1 MDVTTQA
8 NLWALTGSMYAIAGA
23 ALMWA
28 ATLASPLSGAVMSTV
43 DTATQ
48 RLDARVGGGLLT
60 VGLFIHAIGT
70 ATQSATQSGAQSEAM
85 ARSAAF
91 LLAGLAFL
99 LLFYVLGKDLLIG
112 DPASTNEAAA
122 NPATQVGSKPQLIA
136 QADVPLELED
146 LRAAGLRQH

>member
-28 ATLASPLSGAVMSTV
+28 ATLASPLSGAVMSAV
-43 DTATQ
+43 DTASQ

-70 ATQSATQSGAQSEAM
+70 ATQSVTQSASM
-85 ARSAAF
+85 ARPAAF

-99 LLFYVLGKDLLIG
+99 LLFYVLGKDLLIA
-112 DPASTNEAAA
+112 DPNSTSEVAA
-122 NPATQVGSKPQLIA
+122 NPTQLGLKPQLIT
-136 QADVPLELED
+136 QSDMPLELED
-146 LRAAGLRQH
+146 LRATGRLQH